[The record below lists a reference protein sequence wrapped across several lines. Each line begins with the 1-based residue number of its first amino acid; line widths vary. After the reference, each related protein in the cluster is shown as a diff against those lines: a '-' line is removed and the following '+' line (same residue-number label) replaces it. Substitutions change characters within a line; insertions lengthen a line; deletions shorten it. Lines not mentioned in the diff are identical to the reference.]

1 MAKVIPSGW
10 RELEVAGAALREIET
25 LAVLEAGLS
34 DDLTVFHGVHW
45 TRIDRGRAAFGEI
58 DFVIV
63 SPGARVLLVEQKSGF
78 LSETP
83 EGLVKKYEGRDK
95 LVASQLARTLQTLRR
110 RLAPIVRSEPLA
122 IDYLLYCPDYTVRH
136 KGTAGIPPERI
147 VDAPLRG
154 ELCRRIAA
162 ALPDEPARDALAQ
175 HLRRFFADELQL
187 VPDVSALVGRAEQ
200 LVTRLAGGLAHWAQQ
215 LDFDP
220 FRLRV
225 IGTAGSG
232 KTQLALSVLAAA
244 ARAGRSALYVCF
256 NRPLADHMASVA
268 PAQVEVAS
276 YHQLCDRR
284 LRAAGQSIDYGSPG
298 AFADMEAR
306 FAALPI
312 DDAARVDEL
321 IVDEGQDFQPAWKDA
336 LLPLLKPG
344 GRAWWLE
351 DPMQRLYER
360 PPVELPGWV
369 TLHAEANYRSPRD
382 VLGYVNRLLR
392 PTRPIEAASPFA
404 GGEVE
409 FLTYATAAQ
418 LVDATKRAIT
428 RALQAGFR
436 LGDTVVVTYSGR
448 EKSLLAPYDRLG
460 PHRIRRWLGRY
471 DLLGAPQF
479 SDGDLLIETVYRF
492 KGQSA
497 PCVIFAEID
506 FDTLDEAA
514 RRKLFVGMTR
524 ASMKL
529 ILVVSERAARAL
541 RAEIG
546 DGDAH
551 APSASVAAATR

>member
-25 LAVLEAGLS
+25 LVILEAGLP
-34 DDLTVFHGVHW
+34 DALTVFHGVHW
-45 TRIDRGRAAFGEI
+45 TRIDRGYAVFGEI

-63 SPGARVLLVEQKSGF
+63 TPGARVLLVEQKSGF

-95 LVASQLARTLQTLRR
+95 LVATQLGRTLDTLRR
-110 RLAPIVRSEPLA
+110 RLAPIVRNEPLA

-154 ELCRRIAA
+154 QLCRRIAD
-162 ALPDEPARDALAQ
+162 ALPEEPARDALAH

-200 LVTRLAGGLAHWAQQ
+200 LVTRLSGGLAHWAQR

-225 IGTAGSG
+225 VGTAGSG
-232 KTQLALSVLAAA
+232 KTQLALSVLTAAA
-244 ARAGRSALYVCF
+244 SAGRKALYVCF
-256 NRPLADHMASVA
+256 NRPLADHMARVA
-268 PAQVEVAS
+268 PAEVEVAS
-276 YHQLCDRR
+276 YHQPCDRR
-284 LRAAGQSIDYGSPG
+284 LRAAGQAIDYGRPG
-298 AFADMEAR
+298 AFADMETR
-306 FAALPI
+306 FAELQI
-312 DDAARVDEL
+312 DAEARVDEL
-321 IVDEGQDFQPAWKDA
+321 VIDEGQDFQPAWKDA
-336 LLPLLKPG
+336 LLRLLRSA

-351 DPMQRLYER
+351 DPMQRLYDR

-369 TLHAEANYRSPRD
+369 TLNADANYRSPRD
-382 VLGYVNRLLR
+382 VLAYVNRLVQSE
-392 PTRPIEAASPFA
+392 RPIEAASPFA

-409 FLTYATAAQ
+409 FLTYTDAAQ
-418 LVDATKRAIT
+418 LVEATKRAIT
-428 RALQAGFR
+428 KALQAGFR
-436 LGDTVVVTYSGR
+436 LSDTVVVTFSGR
-448 EKSLLAPYDRLG
+448 EKSLLAPYDQLG
-460 PHRIRRWLGRY
+460 PHKLKRWLGRY
-471 DLLGAPQF
+471 DLFGAPQF
-479 SDGDLLIETVYRF
+479 SEGELLVETVYRF

-506 FDTLDEAA
+506 FETFDEIAQ
-514 RRKLFVGMTR
+514 RKHFVGMTR

-529 ILVVSERAARAL
+529 ILVLSERAAKTLLAK
-541 RAEIG
+541 IG
-546 DGDAH
+546 DGEAR
-551 APSASVAAATR
+551 P